1 VGKILAVN
9 SLRRRIL
16 VATSATILFFL
27 ILAGVALDNAF
38 QRVIRHNVKV
48 KLQNLTFTLLSSAI
62 LDASGHL
69 SIPLQLLPND
79 VKIPKSGLTAL
90 IVDQSGSIEWRS
102 PSSLGENLPLFSS
115 LSPGKTEFEANKGNR
130 RLPFIYRFGTVWGN
144 AQGQDRLFTFIVLE
158 SKDAYQTQIKNF
170 RETIIQWLGGGSLL
184 ILLFHFILLLRELRP
199 LKRVVQEIDDMEKGV
214 SDHIRGDYPNELA
227 LLTRRINQF
236 IRNEREQL
244 VRYRHGLDDLA
255 HSLKTPLAVIRGLQQ
270 EGLSGQAQ
278 SLQLEEQIMRMT
290 DIIDYQLKR
299 AASAG
304 RATLG
309 TNQTPLWPILN
320 KTLTS
325 LQKVYADKNIEHQ
338 INCDTHLAF
347 PGDKDDIY
355 EIIGNVCD
363 NAYKWAKNQVVVG
376 CTLATHDNPPM
387 LTITIEDD
395 GPGFSPASEQNITQ
409 RGVRADE
416 QVPGQGIGLAV
427 VQSIVRSYDGEL
439 ETGTSKFGG
448 ALIKLS
454 FPVQV

>member
-1 VGKILAVN
+1 MGRILAVN

-16 VATSATILFFL
+16 VATFATILFFL

-48 KLQNLTFTLLSSAI
+48 QLQNLTFTLLSSAI
-62 LDASGHL
+62 LDARGHL

-79 VKIPKSGLTAL
+79 IKVPKSGLTAL
-90 IVDQSGSIEWRS
+90 VVDKNGAVEWRS
-102 PSSLGENLPLFSS
+102 PSSLGENLPLFSP
-115 LSPGKTEFEANKGNR
+115 LAPGRTEFEANKGDRNQ
-130 RLPFIYRFGTVWGN
+130 PFVYRFGTVWGN

-158 SKDAYQTQIKNF
+158 SKGAYLTQIRNF
-170 RETIIQWLGGGSLL
+170 RETIVQWLGGGSLL

-199 LKRVVQEIDDMEKGV
+199 LKRVVQEIDDMEKGL
-214 SDHIRGDYPNELA
+214 SDHIRGDYPSELA
-227 LLTRRINQF
+227 VLTRRINQF

-270 EGLSGQAQ
+270 EGLSDKAQA
-278 SLQLEEQIMRMT
+278 LQLEEQITRMA

-304 RATLG
+304 RPTLG
-309 TNQTPLWPILN
+309 TNQVPLWPILH
-320 KTLTS
+320 KTLAS
-325 LQKVYADKNIEHQ
+325 LQKVYANKNIEHQ
-338 INCDTHLAF
+338 IYCDTYLAF

-355 EIIGNVCD
+355 EIIGNLSD
-363 NAYKWAKNQVVVG
+363 NAYKWAKTQVVVD
-376 CTLATHDNPPM
+376 CRLTPHNKPDS

-395 GPGFSPASEQNITQ
+395 GPGFSQASEQKIIQ

-427 VQSIVRSYDGEL
+427 VQNIVRSYNGEL
-439 ETGTSKFGG
+439 KTGTSGLGG
-448 ALIKLS
+448 ALVKISL
-454 FPVQV
+454 PIQN